1 MTDVEITLIY
11 HDEIKELTMTMK
23 HFVEKCV
30 VKNECKNKVYKM
42 YSNNQVSFK
51 TIQSMKSNNDQTR
64 LRRIQKACETIRS
77 RDANL
82 KLR

>member
-1 MTDVEITLIY
+1 MTLIY
-11 HDEIKELTMTMK
+11 HDEMKELIMTMK
-23 HFVEKCV
+23 HLVEKCV
-30 VKNECKNKVYKM
+30 IENECRDKIYKV
-42 YSNNQVSFK
+42 YSNNQTSLK